1 MIRAVAIV
9 AAVAWAVGCT
19 GVATT
24 LGGRPGPE
32 AGLIRGKMP
41 ERAHGVTHVDRL
53 TDGIA
58 STPDDPPRT
67 DLTSVMAGSDAFV
80 IYDLGR
86 ETAVGCA
93 VVIADGDDRYTLAL
107 SHDGASFAPLWTADS
122 TPDRGMQPRVGRPL
136 RGTGRYLRLTA
147 DGGDGGYA
155 VSELAVADVCPA
167 RWPPALALQQGTPL
181 VESATLKI
189 WVFAAA
195 AVAFIV
201 GYRRRMPDFLKL
213 LIAIPAGV
221 GVALGVQLVE
231 LWPLPGPVA
240 RALLLAV
247 ALVVAAAGGRIAVS
261 RLSRRRAAS

>member
-1 MIRAVAIV
+1 MKRAVALL
-9 AAVAWAVGCT
+9 AALGCAVGCS

-58 STPDDPPRT
+58 AAPDDPART
-67 DLTSVMAGSDAFV
+67 DLTSVMAGPDAFV

-107 SHDGASFAPLWTADS
+107 SQDGASFTPLWTADS
-122 TPDRGMQPRVGRPL
+122 TADRGMQPRIGRPL
-136 RGTGRYLRLTA
+136 RGVGRYLRLTA
-147 DGGDGGYA
+147 DGGDGAYA
-155 VSELAVADVCPA
+155 VSEVAVADICPA

-181 VESATLKI
+181 VESVTLKI
-189 WVFAAA
+189 WVFAGT

-221 GVALGVQLVE
+221 AVALAVQLTE
-231 LWPLPGPVA
+231 LWPFPTPVG
-240 RALLLAV
+240 RALLLAL
-247 ALVVAAAGGRIAVS
+247 ALVAAAAGGRWA
-261 RLSRRRAAS
+261 LSRRRAPS